1 MPRPPKAAPNSKRF
15 ERESESESERGR
27 ASANF
32 AALEDVEARSLVE
45 AYGFK
50 VRIEASGDVAAR
62 LERER
67 ASIPVSEP
75 VHAGKRTDKTGM
87 RAGLDR
93 ISAYRHVPRS
103 TSRVTLPTRT
113 TPRRSVRP
121 VGDPGTRR
129 CDADQDPCVRP
140 SRSRPPNR
148 TRALPRCARTVLSN
162 RFTIRVINSIRT
174 NTRFVYISANGT
186 ETHRLCTPLP
196 SPVPGPPSPSPRIL
210 SFAREQHKF
219 PRQQLLKLISR

>member
-140 SRSRPPNR
+140 SRSRLPTGP
-148 TRALPRCARTVLSN
+148 ALCRDARVPFYQIVLRFALLIQLEQTPDSFTLARMEPKRIVCAH
-162 RFTIRVINSIRT
+162 RFHPL
-174 NTRFVYISANGT
+174 FLG
-186 ETHRLCTPLP
+186 LPLP
-196 SPVPGPPSPSPRIL
+196 PP
-210 SFAREQHKF
+210 AY
-219 PRQQLLKLISR
+219 

>member
-140 SRSRPPNR
+140 SRSRPPSSQPDPR
-148 TRALPRCARTVLSN
+148 FAAMRAY
-162 RFTIRVINSIRT
+162 RFIK
-174 NTRFVYISANGT
+174 
-186 ETHRLCTPLP
+186 
-196 SPVPGPPSPSPRIL
+196 
-210 SFAREQHKF
+210 SFYD
-219 PRQQLLKLISR
+219 SRY

>member
-1 MPRPPKAAPNSKRF
+1 MGQSNQSRASSAEGRAEF
-15 ERESESESERGR
+15 EALREGERERERESGR

-140 SRSRPPNR
+140 SRSMPSLLP
-148 TRALPRCARTVLSN
+148 TALCRDARVPFYQIVLRFALLIQLEQTPDSFTLARMEPKRIVCAH
-162 RFTIRVINSIRT
+162 RFHPL
-174 NTRFVYISANGT
+174 FLG
-186 ETHRLCTPLP
+186 LPLP
-196 SPVPGPPSPSPRIL
+196 PP
-210 SFAREQHKF
+210 AY
-219 PRQQLLKLISR
+219 

>member
-15 ERESESESERGR
+15 ERESESERESGR

-140 SRSRPPNR
+140 SRSRPPSSQPDPR
-148 TRALPRCARTVLSN
+148 FAAMRAY
-162 RFTIRVINSIRT
+162 RFIK
-174 NTRFVYISANGT
+174 
-186 ETHRLCTPLP
+186 
-196 SPVPGPPSPSPRIL
+196 
-210 SFAREQHKF
+210 SFYD
-219 PRQQLLKLISR
+219 SRY